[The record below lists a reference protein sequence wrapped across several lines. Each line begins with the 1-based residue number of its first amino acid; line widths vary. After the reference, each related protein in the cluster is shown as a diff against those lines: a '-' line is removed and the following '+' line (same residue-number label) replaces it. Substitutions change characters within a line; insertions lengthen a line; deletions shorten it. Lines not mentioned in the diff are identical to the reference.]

1 MRIGFDYTA
10 AVRQGAGI
18 GRYTRQLF
26 QALIELDAHNEYVL
40 LIAGKG
46 VAQSGGK
53 HRPGRGLGYAS
64 ELEEIATRPNVRVV
78 NLPLSDRALMI
89 LWHRLRV
96 PLSAELFCG
105 SLDLFH
111 SPDFTLPPVRRA
123 RRVLTVHDLS
133 FIRVPGSADPGL
145 RAYLMRAVP
154 RSVQQADL
162 VLADSDCTK
171 RDLIELMG
179 ATAERVEVVYPGVEA
194 RFDPVR
200 ETSVREAVRARY
212 QLPPRFVLALSTLQP
227 RKNFERLIQAYA
239 RVPEVVRRDVKLV
252 IAGGR
257 GWRYE
262 GIFETVKVLQLG
274 DAVRFPGYVADRDL
288 PALYSLAELFTL
300 PSLYEGFGLE
310 PLEAMACGTPVV
322 TSNVSSLPEVVGDA
336 AVTVNPVDVAG
347 LAEAMELV
355 LSDTALRQEM
365 IRKGIA
371 RARRFSWP
379 AAAQT
384 LLDLYGRTVAV

>member
-26 QALIELDAHNEYVL
+26 QALIELDTRNEYVL
-40 LIAGKG
+40 LIAGRG
-46 VAQSGGK
+46 VGLSGE
-53 HRPGRGLGYAS
+53 RPEPGRGLGYAP
-64 ELEEIATRPNVRVV
+64 ELGEIATRPNVRVV
-78 NLPLSDRALMI
+78 TVPLSDRALMI

-96 PLSAELFCG
+96 PLWVELFCG

-123 RRVLTVHDLS
+123 SGVLTVHDLS
-133 FIRVPGSADPGL
+133 FIRVPHSAHPQL
-145 RAYLMRAVP
+145 RAYLLQAVP
-154 RSVQQADL
+154 RSVQRADW
-162 VLADSDCTK
+162 VLADSECTK
-171 RDLIELMG
+171 RDLIELLG
-179 ATAERVEVVYPGVEA
+179 ATTDSVKVIYPGVER
-194 RFDPVR
+194 RFRPVR
-200 ETSVREAVRARY
+200 EAALRAVVRERY

-227 RKNFERLIQAYA
+227 RKNFERLIRAFA
-239 RVPEVVRRDVKLV
+239 RLPESVRQEVKLV

-262 GIFETVKVLQLG
+262 GIFETVSALQME
-274 DAVRFPGYVADRDL
+274 DAVCFPGYVADQDL
-288 PALYSLAELFTL
+288 PALYSLAELFAL

-336 AVTVNPVDVAG
+336 AISVDPLDVDG
-347 LAEAMELV
+347 LAEALELV
-355 LSDTALRQEM
+355 LSDPALQQDM
-365 IRKGIA
+365 IRKGID
-371 RARRFSWP
+371 RARRFTWE
-379 AAAQT
+379 AAAHK
-384 LLDLYGRTVAV
+384 LLRLYERAVAA